1 VELPAARGAY
11 FFSELSLHV
20 TNKSPGLDRS
30 ILQGII
36 IIAQGIRAIRQFD
49 GWQEEGI
56 SPNRKPK
63 IAEKQKATRAPRKY
77 DVEIGVASNG
87 RVS

>member
-1 VELPAARGAY
+1 MERPAARGAY
-11 FFSELSLHV
+11 FFLELSLHV
-20 TNKSPGLDRS
+20 ATKSPGLDRP

-63 IAEKQKATRAPRKY
+63 IAEKQKSTRAPRKY
-77 DVEIGVASNG
+77 EVEIGAASNG
-87 RVS
+87 RAS